1 MITAY
6 DPNTYSGTHTVRITF
21 MRYEYIGHIAFEIGG
36 NCKGSNIISSGIDLL
51 EYFDPEIDRLVE
63 NDCQFTYN
71 EDEDMFSLTL
81 VSPTGD
87 YLCGDFDLDDIN
99 NSIVAIEIVN
109 YKEWSNETNL

>member
-1 MITAY
+1 MITTY

-21 MRYEYIGHIAFEIGG
+21 MQYEYIGHIAFEIGG
-36 NCKGSNIISSGIDLL
+36 NCKGSNIISNGIDLL
-51 EYFDPEIDRLVE
+51 EYFDPETDRLVE

>member
-6 DPNTYSGTHTVRITF
+6 DPNTHSGTHIVRITF

-51 EYFDPEIDRLVE
+51 ECFDPETDRLVE
-63 NDCQFTYN
+63 NDCQFAYD

-81 VSPTGD
+81 ISPITGD
-87 YLCGDFDLDDIN
+87 YLCGDFELDNIN
-99 NSIVAIEIVN
+99 NSIVAIEIAN
-109 YKEWSNETNL
+109 YKEW